1 MNFEFSDDSI
11 AVREAVQRFLR
22 DGCTPSLVRA
32 SLEGEQQEALDLW
45 NRIATM
51 GWIGVCGDESFGGSG
66 LAPEAA
72 CAIAEQWG
80 YYLTPAP
87 FHSMAYAIA
96 DTLRLFATAEQ
107 KADWLSKLMTG
118 KLIATIAFFGQAGEL
133 DAGAAG
139 CEWVDGRL
147 HGERKCVP
155 LGELANVA
163 LVTTRTPGGPGVALC
178 DLRDPRVRAET
189 CSAIDPTRPLS
200 HLRFEGVPA
209 QLLGG
214 QPPDGVIEHLA
225 DRCAAHIAF
234 EQIGGAQACLDM
246 ACAYAK
252 ERQAFGHPIGAFQAI
267 RHKLARVY
275 VAIELARSNAY
286 HAAWALDQSRHEL
299 ACAAPVAR
307 VAASQ
312 AYELAARENIHV
324 HGGIGV
330 TWEAD
335 CHLHL
340 RRAAG
345 LASMLGSAGYW
356 KRRIVANMA
365 TEPSEVR

>member
-1 MNFEFSDDSI
+1 MNFEFSDDSK
-11 AVREAVQRFLR
+11 AVRDAVQKFLR
-22 DGCTPSLVRA
+22 DGCTSSLVRA
-32 SLEGEQQEALDLW
+32 SLEGERQEASDLW
-45 NRIATM
+45 NRIAAM
-51 GWIGVCGDESFGGSG
+51 GWIGVCGDQSFGGSG
-66 LAPEAA
+66 FAPEVA

-87 FHSMAYAIA
+87 FHSSTYAIA
-96 DTLRLFATAEQ
+96 DALRLFATAEQ
-107 KADWLSKLMTG
+107 QADWLAKLMAG
-118 KLIATIAFFGQAGEL
+118 ESVATIAFFGQAGEL
-133 DAGAAG
+133 DPGAAG
-139 CEWVDGRL
+139 CEWVDGHL
-147 HGERKCVP
+147 CGERTCVP
-155 LGELANVA
+155 LGGLANVA
-163 LVTTRTPGGPGVALC
+163 LVTTRTPDGPGVALC

-189 CSAIDPTRPLS
+189 LSAIDPTRPLA

-214 QPPDGVIEHLA
+214 HSPDGVIEHLA
-225 DRCAAHIAF
+225 DRCATHIAF

-286 HAAWALDQSRHEL
+286 HAAWALDQRGREL

-307 VAASQ
+307 VAATQ

-345 LASMLGSAGYW
+345 LASALGSAGYW